1 MNYRSLVKV
10 DSFIGCYL
18 EYMESQETAT
28 AYDWWCA
35 LWLMSIAVGRTTIVD
50 RPRAPVFMN
59 LYAVLVAESGVT
71 RKSSAIREVQK
82 IAHRLLPNDA
92 TIGLLEGKLT
102 PEKLDNVLH
111 ERTIEHR
118 VGQLAIAISELA
130 VFLGMER
137 YTAAMP
143 ALLTDLYD
151 CPTSRKGGGSLY
163 RGGVDQRGIFI
174 SFISASTPSWLLR
187 SVNPNVIEGGFTSR
201 CMFVVSDEPKRRIA
215 WPNAESVDN
224 AAIVARLVEQ
234 LENIRELANDNDRI
248 SINETALR
256 VFRSWYGRRKPS
268 SDAYRASFESRED
281 AHILRVAAFLCIN
294 DGSWEIQAPHL
305 KVAIRIIDEI
315 KQSSAKLFNHEAER
329 SKIVQGIETARGVLL
344 ANELDP
350 IPRSKLW
357 LKCRNHLD
365 HAEFTAMLDVLH
377 EIGAIQRFIMKH
389 DGAGRPIDLIRA
401 TKLLA
406 GRGLIDQ
413 LTERLV

>member
-1 MNYRSLVKV
+1 
-10 DSFIGCYL
+10 
-18 EYMESQETAT
+18 
-28 AYDWWCA
+28 
-35 LWLMSIAVGRTTIVD
+35 
-50 RPRAPVFMN
+50 MN

-151 CPTSRKGGGSLY
+151 CPSSRKGGGSLY
-163 RGGVDQRGIFI
+163 RGGVSQSGIFI

-215 WPNAESVDN
+215 WPSAEGVDN
-224 AAIVARLVEQ
+224 AAASTRLVEQ
-234 LENIRELANDNDRI
+234 LEGIRELAQDNARI
-248 SINETALR
+248 TINETALR
-256 VFRSWYGRRKPS
+256 VFRLWYGRRKPS

-294 DGSWEIQAPHL
+294 DGSWIIQAPHL

-350 IPRSKLW
+350 MPRSKLW

-377 EIGAIQRFIMKH
+377 EIGAIQRFVMKH

-406 GRGLIDQ
+406 GRGLIET
-413 LTERLV
+413 LAERLI

>member
-1 MNYRSLVKV
+1 MQYRGVVKSE
-10 DSFIGCYL
+10 SFIGQYL
-18 EYMESQETAT
+18 AYMESQETAT
-28 AYDWWCA
+28 AYDFWCA
-35 LWLMSIAVGRTTIVD
+35 LWLLSIAVGRTTIVD

-151 CPTSRKGGGSLY
+151 CPASRKGGGSLY

-201 CMFVVSDEPKRRIA
+201 CMFIVSDDPKRRIA
-215 WPNAESVDN
+215 WPNTESVDT
-224 AAIVARLVEQ
+224 AATVARLVEQ
-234 LENIRELANDNDRI
+234 LEQVRELAQDNERI

-256 VFRSWYGRRKPS
+256 VFRLWYGKRKPS

-294 DGSWEIQAPHL
+294 DGSWIIQAPHL

-406 GRGLIDQ
+406 GRGLIDA
-413 LTERLV
+413 LTERLI